1 MRVGLPL
8 PAPLTQKQIVLKN
21 LLINYYERA
30 EDRSGSAVV
39 FLHGWQSEGIIWFPI
54 INSRSLNDYSCYA
67 IDFPCFG
74 KSEVPRSPFT
84 LKDYVEV
91 LEEFIKKL
99 KLKNIILV
107 GHSFGGRVAIKLA
120 ANTPL
125 PIEKLILVD
134 SAGLKGHDSIYLSI
148 KKATAKIVKPL
159 FSRPF
164 MKYWREKIYQLIGA
178 EDYLTRPDLKE
189 TFINIINED
198 LTPFLKKIKIPTLI
212 VWGEN
217 DRITP
222 SNFAYRIKEGIPN
235 SELVILPNA
244 GHFSF
249 LDKKEEFLENLIK
262 FL

>member
-1 MRVGLPL
+1 MRVGLPP

-21 LLINYYERA
+21 LLVNYYEQVGDQGGFA
-30 EDRSGSAVV
+30 LI
-39 FLHGWQSEGIIWFPI
+39 FLHGWRSEGKVWLPI
-54 INSRSLNDYSCYA
+54 MNSRSLKRYSCYA
-67 IDFPCFG
+67 IDFSGFG
-74 KSEVPRSPFT
+74 KSETPRSPFA

-91 LEEFIKKL
+91 LEEFIEKL

-125 PIEKLILVD
+125 LIEKLILVD
-134 SAGLKGHDSIYLSI
+134 SAGLKGNDSIYLDI
-148 KKATAKIVKPL
+148 KKTAAKAVKPL

-164 MKYWREKIYQLIGA
+164 MKPWQERIYKLVGA
-178 EDYLTRPDLKE
+178 EDYLARPDLKE

-198 LTPFLKKIKIPTLI
+198 LIPLLKKIKIPTLI
-212 VWGEN
+212 IWGEN
-217 DRITP
+217 DRVTP
-222 SNFAYRIKEGIPN
+222 LDFAYKLKEDIPN
-235 SELVILPNA
+235 SELVILSNA

-249 LDKKEEFLENLIK
+249 LDQKEEFLENLIK